1 MADDALQG
9 LAKTL
14 QRLTILNEA
23 QFDEQRE
30 QLRQAKKQT
39 RATEKLAKTSGS
51 NADKTIKELE
61 RKLADAEAD
70 KGKTL
75 LDKVKQAFGFGGLG
89 IDEAITKSGK
99 RIKKGEMGFEAAL
112 ISYNKRIKAQGQASG
127 IAFQKASED
136 LAKSNASVSEGFRTA
151 FSGLGDNFTELF
163 GTTMGT
169 QLKDIGKKL
178 NAIVSLPLNL
188 AKGLYNSGKMF
199 GKVLE
204 NVGLRFKKFGASL
217 KNMFKGGI
225 FGKLKLVLLF
235 GAVYALYKVV
245 STFMKSGFFEG
256 IMILKHAIMQGLNRL
271 QIAYYDAMGKEG
283 KADTERKNLVNNEIK
298 EQKRLRANAVE
309 ANAKGIED
317 GEVDPNSLVGL
328 KADASYS
335 DVYSNK
341 AVMATIDNQNLLQEI
356 IAKATGVSAQGL
368 VDIRTGASDASLD
381 INSQLGKSTS
391 FVDMDTRTQNVTQ
404 LTDDWLGL
412 QEQYTVKLGFEDE
425 KGNTITAE
433 SLSET
438 LGIDVAQ
445 VITYVQENEDLTMG
459 DNGKIQKAQ
468 DYLVEKQEDG
478 NYAFQGETGF
488 FKGAGIEALS
498 LLGIDYDQTED
509 LPRIGKVSTRAALDA
524 KMSLLPNDA
533 ARNEFDRDMSPNAV
547 MENANFNK
555 IKKNPDFRIS
565 VKEKYGFDP
574 GFSSPNDKQQ
584 VGGIEIRELLLLNED
599 YARMINFMRVDLDE
613 VVKRAAEKQG
623 NNSNIQTQV
632 TNNVGGSSYSGG
644 GNPSTGGNPNH
655 AIVGL
660 GWAG

>member
-23 QFDEQRE
+23 QFDEQRN
-30 QLRQAKKQT
+30 QLLEAKKQT

-61 RKLADAEAD
+61 KKLADAEAD

-136 LAKSNASVSEGFRTA
+136 LAKSNAAVSEGFRTA
-151 FSGLGDNFTELF
+151 FSGLGDNFSELF

-188 AKGLYNSGKMF
+188 MKGLFNSGKMF

-225 FGKLKLVLLF
+225 IGKLKLVLLF

-283 KADTERKNLVNNEIK
+283 KADAERKNLVNNEIK

-317 GEVDPNSLVGL
+317 GKVDPNSLVGL
-328 KADASYS
+328 KADASFS
-335 DVYSNK
+335 DVYANK
-341 AVMATIDNQNLLQEI
+341 AVMATIDNQKLLREI
-356 IAKATGVSAQGL
+356 IAKDTGVTTQGL
-368 VDIRTGASDASLD
+368 VDIETGASEASLD

-391 FVDMDTRTQNVTQ
+391 FVDMDTRTQTFSQSADEFV
-404 LTDDWLGL
+404 GL

-459 DNGKIQKAQ
+459 DDGKIQKSQ
-468 DYLVEKQEDG
+468 DYLVKKQENGDF
-478 NYAFQGETGF
+478 AFQGKAGF
-488 FKGAGIEALS
+488 ANAAFENTASFFGS
-498 LLGIDYDQTED
+498 DSDQTED
-509 LPRIGKVSTRAALDA
+509 IPRIGKVSTDEALKT
-524 KMSLLPNDA
+524 KMNLLPNDA
-533 ARNEFDRDMSPNAV
+533 ARTEFERDMSPNAV
-547 MENANFNK
+547 MENANFNR

-655 AIVGL
+655 AIVGIF
-660 GWAG
+660 

>member
-99 RIKKGEMGFEAAL
+99 RIKKGETGFEAAL

-136 LAKSNASVSEGFRTA
+136 LAKSNAAVSEGFRTA

-178 NAIVSLPLNL
+178 TAIVSLPLNL
-188 AKGLYNSGKMF
+188 AKGLWNSGKMF

-204 NVGLRFKKFGASL
+204 NVGLRFKKFGARL
-217 KNMFKGGI
+217 KNYFKGGI
-225 FGKLKLVLLF
+225 IGKLKLVLLF

-271 QIAYYDAMGKEG
+271 QIAYYDAMGKDG
-283 KADTERKNLVNNEIK
+283 KADAERKNLVNNEIK

-341 AVMATIDNQNLLQEI
+341 AVMGLIDNQKLLQEL
-356 IAKATGVSAQGL
+356 IAKATGVTTQAL
-368 VDIRTGASDASLD
+368 VDMQTGASDASLD
-381 INSQLGKSTS
+381 INSQLGKSNPV
-391 FVDMDTRTQNVTQ
+391 VDLDSRNQTFIQKGNEF
-404 LTDDWLGL
+404 LGVE
-412 QEQYTVKLGFEDE
+412 EQYTVKLGFEDE

-445 VITYVQENEDLTMG
+445 VITYVQENKDLTMG
-459 DNGKIQKAQ
+459 DNGKIQKSQ
-468 DYLVEKQEDG
+468 DYIVKKQEDG

-488 FKGAGIEALS
+488 FKGAGMEALS
-498 LLGIDYDQTED
+498 LLGIDYDKTED
-509 LPRIGKVSTRAALDA
+509 IPKIGQVSTRAALET
-524 KMSLLPNDA
+524 KMALLPNDA

-655 AIVGL
+655 AIVGI

>member
-99 RIKKGEMGFEAAL
+99 RIKKGETGFEAAL

-136 LAKSNASVSEGFRTA
+136 LAKSNAAVSEGFRTA
-151 FSGLGDNFTELF
+151 FSGLGDNFSELF
-163 GTTMGT
+163 GTTMGS

-188 AKGLYNSGKMF
+188 MKGLYNSGKMF
-199 GKVLE
+199 GEVLK

-283 KADTERKNLVNNEIK
+283 KADAERKNLVNNEIK

-309 ANAKGIED
+309 ANAVSANP
-317 GEVDPNSLVGL
+317 VDPNSLVGL
-328 KADASYS
+328 KADASFSETYA
-335 DVYSNK
+335 NK
-341 AVMATIDNQNLLQEI
+341 AVMATIDNQKLLQEL
-356 IAKATGVSAQGL
+356 IAKATGVTTQGL
-368 VDIRTGASDASLD
+368 VDMQTGASEASLD
-381 INSQLGKSTS
+381 INSQLGKATS

-468 DYLVEKQEDG
+468 DYIVEKTEDG
-478 NYAFQGETGF
+478 DLEFQGKAGF
-488 FKGAGIEALS
+488 FNE
-498 LLGIDYDQTED
+498 LGTFIGNQLGDDVDRTED
-509 LPRIGKVSTRAALDA
+509 LPRMGKVSTKAALET
-524 KMSLLPNDA
+524 KMALLPNDA

>member
-39 RATEKLAKTSGS
+39 RATENLAKTSGS

-61 RKLADAEAD
+61 KKLADVEAD

-89 IDEAITKSGK
+89 IDEAITKSGR
-99 RIKKGEMGFEAAL
+99 RIKKGETGFEAAL

-136 LAKSNASVSEGFRTA
+136 LAKSNADVSEGFRTA
-151 FSGLGDNFTELF
+151 FSGLGDNFSELF

-188 AKGLYNSGKMF
+188 MKGLFNSGKMF
-199 GKVLE
+199 GEVLK
-204 NVGLRFKKFGASL
+204 NVGLRFKKFGAGL
-217 KNMFKGGI
+217 KNMFNGGI
-225 FGKLKLVLLF
+225 MGKLKLILLV
-235 GAVYALYKVV
+235 GAVVALYKVV

-283 KADTERKNLVNNEIK
+283 KADAERRNLVNNEIK
-298 EQKRLRANAVE
+298 EQKRLRVNAVE
-309 ANAKGIED
+309 ANATGIEN
-317 GEVDPNSLVGL
+317 GTVDPNSLVGL
-328 KADASYS
+328 KADASFGE
-335 DVYSNK
+335 VYANK
-341 AVMATIDNQNLLQEI
+341 AIMATIDNQDLLKEI
-356 IAKATGVSAQGL
+356 IAKDTGVTTQGL
-368 VDIRTGASDASLD
+368 IDINTGASEASLN
-381 INSQLGKSTS
+381 INNQLGKSNS
-391 FVDMDTRTQNVTQ
+391 VMDLDSRDQTFRQKGNEF
-404 LTDDWLGL
+404 LGIE
-412 QEQYTVKLGFEDE
+412 EQHTIKLGFEDD

-433 SLSET
+433 SLAET
-438 LGIDVAQ
+438 LGLDVEQ
-445 VITYVQENEDLTMG
+445 VVTYVQENKDLMMG
-459 DNGKIQKAQ
+459 DNGKIQKSQ
-468 DYLVEKQEDG
+468 DYIVKKKDDG
-478 NYAFQGETGF
+478 NYAFQGEAAGF
-488 FKGAGIEALS
+488 FKGMALELAS
-498 LLGIDYDQTED
+498 TLGIDYDISED
-509 LPRIGKVSTRAALDA
+509 LPTIGTASTKAALDA
-524 KMSLLPNDA
+524 KMSLLPNDE
-533 ARNEFDRDMSPNAV
+533 ARDEFKRDTSPNAV
-547 MENANFNK
+547 MENVNFNR

-644 GNPSTGGNPNH
+644 GNPSTGGNPNL
-655 AIVGL
+655 AR
-660 GWAG
+660 